1 MRLATVIFSAVLY
14 LMPSV
19 LQADAPKNAVDSA
32 DKILVRLGEMKISD
46 QQSWLQ
52 RLENRAIRAAK
63 LSMNAD
69 DATQQKTK
77 IQNMLHQKTVTWK
90 ILREVMGDVN
100 THEKTAIDQLVRR
113 YRGLIFD
120 KFNKEPDTLNQ
131 WRDVW
136 AKVYLA
142 WKLAGQQFEQ
152 QDRLIDWLEQAI
164 QSTES
169 GTMPEAPK
177 FEKEQPAHEE
187 KPQAEEKSP
196 ATEMPPAEEKTEVP
210 EKPQA
215 EQEPQAD
222 AEKKAEPAEKPEAKK
237 ELKQEEKPEAAE
249 KALDEEKPQ
258 EMEKNQQE
266 EKPATEQKPKEP
278 ADADADMSKT
288 TSPKAAQPQLPSPEA
303 AAQLQKPSSSKA
315 AIHLPQD
322 DQKKPQADLP
332 QTDKQP
338 PARLARR
345 QASPLPAMPD
355 DRKPLPSREA
365 HAIAVT
371 APKLASDA
379 VQQTSAID
387 LPTETRVAPPTLAP
401 TLPDETPTTAN
412 DQASAAPVEIKV
424 DELASRIDGHNLA
437 FQALESELDEN
448 GNWTVERLE
457 SFTDRLHIL
466 TIRSNDLNLF
476 REALSE
482 DARSSLEKLASPK
495 GSISQ
500 LAARIVETRRSV
512 FSDKFKGTDAER
524 QNELQRLDEL
534 SRRLAAMAEK

>member
-19 LQADAPKNAVDSA
+19 LHADAPKNAVDPA

-46 QQSWLQ
+46 QQAWLQ

-90 ILREVMGDVN
+90 ILREVMGNVN

-131 WRDVW
+131 WRDAW

-164 QSTES
+164 QNTES

-196 ATEMPPAEEKTEVP
+196 ATEMPPAEEKTEAP

-215 EQEPQAD
+215 EQEPKAD
-222 AEKKAEPAEKPEAKK
+222 AEKKTEPAEKPEAKK
-237 ELKQEEKPEAAE
+237 ELKQEEKPA
-249 KALDEEKPQ
+249 P
-258 EMEKNQQE
+258 
-266 EKPATEQKPKEP
+266 EQKPKEP

-303 AAQLQKPSSSKA
+303 AAQLQKPASSKA
-315 AIHLPQD
+315 AIPLPQD

-379 VQQTSAID
+379 VQQTAAID

-437 FQALESELDEN
+437 IQALESELDEN

-466 TIRSNDLNLF
+466 TIRGNDLNLF

-500 LAARIVETRRSV
+500 LAARIVETRRAV